1 VRRKLNYAIQLE
13 FSAIYH
19 QRTDSHLEHSLKQS
33 MMAGPFGLDSWVVAL
48 SIKAARSM
56 LGGKSLDF
64 STTFGIVFYMYHHH
78 HC

>member
-1 VRRKLNYAIQLE
+1 
-13 FSAIYH
+13 
-19 QRTDSHLEHSLKQS
+19 

-78 HC
+78 HHHHHHR